1 MSEPIAFLT
10 GCGRSGTS
18 ILGTMIG
25 ASPDV
30 RYLNDFFPIWIEP
43 FPQCDAWGLR
53 EGTRRRDNRIELTED
68 DLTDSGQDQFWE
80 IARQQRQSKP
90 LLVEKVALNNMRLRF
105 LAALAPEAK
114 MINIVRHGIEVA
126 RSIAKRIEVGQ
137 WYGEGDRKWHL
148 LEHLARAR
156 GLDAELALCTNG
168 VARGLL
174 EWRLSVEVANE
185 HIQAIG
191 EKRVLRVRYEDL
203 IDDAP
208 AVATRIGNHLALPDG
223 GAAMRAWAHNRIER
237 KNPAS
242 TDLPPPPEAESI
254 AGDALRSMGYAP
266 SGGMLGHPTV
276 AP

>member
-30 RYLNDFFPIWIEP
+30 RYLNDFFRIWIEP

-53 EGTRRRDNRIELTED
+53 EDTRQRDNTIELTES
-68 DLTDSGQDQFWE
+68 DLGSTGQDRFWD
-80 IARQQRQSKP
+80 IARQQRRDKP
-90 LLVEKVALNNMRLRF
+90 LLVEKIALNNFRLRF

-114 MINIVRHGIEVA
+114 LINIVRHGVEVA
-126 RSIAKRIEVGQ
+126 RSIAKRVEVGQ
-137 WYGEGDRKWHL
+137 WYGEDDRKWRL
-148 LEHLARAR
+148 LEQLARAR
-156 GLDAELALCTNG
+156 GLDAELALCTNN

-174 EWRLSVEVANE
+174 EWRMSVEVARE
-185 HIQAIG
+185 HIRAIG
-191 EKRVLRVRYEDL
+191 DGRVLRVRYEDL
-203 IDDAP
+203 IADAP
-208 AVATRIGNHLALPDG
+208 AEASRIARHLGLPDG
-223 GAAMRAWAHNRIER
+223 GAAMRAWAQGRIER

-242 TDLPPPPEAESI
+242 TDLPPPPEAERI
-254 AGDALRSMGYAP
+254 AGDALRAMGYDP
-266 SGGMLGHPTV
+266 SGGMLERPTV